1 MTQHLTPNQQ
11 QWITAL
17 RSGGYIQGE
26 GKLHSTDGFC
36 CLGVAA
42 KEFLTSDVEVTQ
54 YVDCS
59 FTHWEY
65 NGEPDVAPDYVM
77 KALGLYDSNGSTKAY
92 RSLIDST
99 SPTLDDI
106 PSYELG
112 LTNINDNGK
121 TFEQIADIIEANP
134 ENYFREDHK
143 L

>member
-1 MTQHLTPNQQ
+1 MDKQQLTPNQQ

-17 RSGGYIQGE
+17 RSGGYTQGE

-42 KEFLTSDVEVTQ
+42 KEFLKIDVEVTQ
-54 YVDCS
+54 KGDWS
-59 FTHWEY
+59 FTHWNY

-77 KALGLYDSNGSTKAY
+77 KALGLYDSNGSSMTKDN
-92 RSLIDST
+92 LIM
-99 SPTLDDI
+99 
-106 PSYELG
+106 
-112 LTNINDNGK
+112 LTAMNDNGS

-134 ENYFREDHK
+134 ENYFREDHT

>member
-17 RSGGYIQGE
+17 RSGGYTQGK

-42 KEFLTSDVEVTQ
+42 KEFITSDVEVTENIDEDDND
-54 YVDCS
+54 YTTWAYDS
-59 FTHWEY
+59 DF
-65 NGEPDVAPDYVM
+65 DVAPDYVI
-77 KALGLYDSNGSTKAY
+77 KALGLYDSNGSSRTKED
-92 RSLIDST
+92 LMI
-99 SPTLDDI
+99 
-106 PSYELG
+106 
-112 LTNINDNGK
+112 LTNLNDKGS